1 MHTFKRERAH
11 QEAAGINETFDAP
24 GVMSADD
31 VMAFYKRHPDY
42 APGGYWD
49 RQAAY
54 GITAADRFDALA
66 AKIEAAD

>member
-11 QEAAGINETFDAP
+11 QEAAAINETFDAP

-42 APGGYWD
+42 APGGYWE
-49 RQAAY
+49 RH
-54 GITAADRFDALA
+54 GVTVPGWLLA
-66 AKIEAAD
+66 AIVDEVGSK